1 MKKSF
6 NIFAAVTVTALALS
20 LAVEPAKAAVINWGV
35 AQNITGSSD
44 VVTTGT
50 LHASA
55 NFWATG
61 SSAGSGNI
69 TVNGVQFD
77 GFQSARTLA
86 PGSGPTSLTV
96 GNITL
101 TGTSPEANTVNLQ
114 GQGVPVLGG
123 PASYNDLLNQT
134 AYVYNTNTTGTM
146 GVSVGGLTNGAQ
158 YLIQYW
164 VNDSRGGEP
173 GTRTSLIDGNT
184 LKLNTT
190 GTAGGLGQYITGT
203 FTADS
208 TTQGF
213 QVTGGVGSVAYANAM
228 QVRLLVV
235 PEPTQMVSVAAIGAA
250 LGMWRMRKLRRNGR
264 GSEATAC

>member
-6 NIFAAVTVTALALS
+6 NIFAAVTVTALSLS
-20 LAVEPAKAAVINWGV
+20 LAVEPAKAAVINWGA

-61 SSAGSGNI
+61 TSAGSGNI
-69 TVNGVQFD
+69 TVNTVQFA

-101 TGTSPEANTVNLQ
+101 TGTSPVVNEGNLQ
-114 GQGVPVLGG
+114 GFNDVGG
-123 PASYNDLLNQT
+123 PASYNNLLNQI

-146 GVSVGGLTNGAQ
+146 GVDIGGLTNGAQ
-158 YLIQYW
+158 YLIQFW
-164 VNDSRGGEP
+164 VNDSRGGSP
-173 GTRTSLIDGNT
+173 TTRTSLVGGT
-184 LKLNTT
+184 SLAVNTT

-208 TTQGF
+208 TTQNF

-250 LGMWRMRKLRRNGR
+250 LGMWRTRKLRRNGS